1 MNELALGTRERV
13 SYEAMLTFQREH
25 RRPAT
30 IKELAAAIDR
40 QFSTAY
46 WAITQ
51 LRLKGCVQVLLRT
64 RPGPWSHRCYVA
76 TPPRSEWPLGSDKI
90 HVNFALGIFEWEVT

>member
-1 MNELALGTRERV
+1 MSAQPLTTRERV
-13 SYEAMLTFQREH
+13 SYEAMIALQRKH

-30 IKELAAAIDR
+30 VRELAAAIDR

-46 WAITQ
+46 WHIRQ

-90 HVNFALGIFEWEVT
+90 HVNFALGIFAR